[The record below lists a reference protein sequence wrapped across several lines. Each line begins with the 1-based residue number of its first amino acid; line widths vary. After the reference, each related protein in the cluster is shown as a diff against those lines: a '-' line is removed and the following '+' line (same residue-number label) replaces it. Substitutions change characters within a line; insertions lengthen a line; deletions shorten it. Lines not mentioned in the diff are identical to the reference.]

1 MNGIAYM
8 FLIFTLMKEYSM
20 RIRKFRQLQDYSQEF
35 MAMKMGITM
44 SAYSKIERG
53 KTELT
58 LFRLTQ
64 IASVLQ
70 LELMDFLKD
79 EKVAQ
84 VAESAIPDYGFV
96 TRAEFAEQ
104 AAALQQVQLKL
115 SEILSK
121 LPQ

>member
-70 LELMDFLKD
+70 LDLMDFLKD

>member
-8 FLIFTLMKEYSM
+8 FLIFTFMKEYSM

-35 MAMKMGITM
+35 MAMRMGITM

-64 IASVLQ
+64 IAEVLQ

-84 VAESAIPDYGFV
+84 VAESPIPDYGFV
-96 TRAEFAEQ
+96 TRGEFAEQ

>member
-1 MNGIAYM
+1 MNVTAYM
-8 FLIFTLMKEYSM
+8 FLIFTNMKEYSM
-20 RIRKFRQLQDYSQEF
+20 RIRKFRQLQDFSQEF

-58 LFRLTQ
+58 LFRLGQ
-64 IASVLQ
+64 IASVL
-70 LELMDFLKD
+70 EVDIIDFLR
-79 EKVAQ
+79 ESTVGQ
-84 VAESAIPDYGFV
+84 VAEAAIPDYGFV
-96 TRAEFAEQ
+96 TRGEFAEQ
-104 AAALQQVQLKL
+104 AAAVHQLQLKL

>member
-1 MNGIAYM
+1 M

-20 RIRKFRQLQDYSQEF
+20 RIRKFRQLQDFSQEF

-58 LFRLTQ
+58 LFRLSQ

-70 LELMDFLKD
+70 VDMIDFLK
-79 EKVAQ
+79 ESTVGQ
-84 VAESAIPDYGFV
+84 VAEATIPDYGFV
-96 TRAEFAEQ
+96 TRGEFAEQ
-104 AAALQQVQLKL
+104 AAAVRQLQLKL

>member
-1 MNGIAYM
+1 
-8 FLIFTLMKEYSM
+8 M

-64 IASVLQ
+64 IAEVLQ
-70 LELMDFLKD
+70 LDLMDFLRD
-79 EKVAQ
+79 ETVTQ
-84 VAESAIPDYGFV
+84 VAEATIPDYGFV
-96 TRAEFAEQ
+96 TRGEFAEQ
-104 AAALQQVQLKL
+104 VAALQQVQLKL

>member
-1 MNGIAYM
+1 MNGMAYM

-64 IASVLQ
+64 IAEVLQ

-96 TRAEFAEQ
+96 TRGEFAEQ

>member
-1 MNGIAYM
+1 M

-20 RIRKFRQLQDYSQEF
+20 RIRKFRQLQDFSQEF

-58 LFRLTQ
+58 LFRLSQ

-70 LELMDFLKD
+70 VDMIDFLK
-79 EKVAQ
+79 ESTGGQ
-84 VAESAIPDYGFV
+84 VAEAAIPDYGFV
-96 TRAEFAEQ
+96 TRGEFAEQ
-104 AAALQQVQLKL
+104 AAAVHQLQLKL

>member
-1 MNGIAYM
+1 MNVIAYM
-8 FLIFTLMKEYSM
+8 FLIFTTMKEYSM
-20 RIRKFRQLQDYSQEF
+20 RIRKFRQLQDFSQEF

-58 LFRLTQ
+58 LFRLSQ
-64 IASVLQ
+64 IASVL
-70 LELMDFLKD
+70 EVDIIDFLR
-79 EKVAQ
+79 ESTVGH
-84 VAESAIPDYGFV
+84 VAETATPDYGFV
-96 TRAEFAEQ
+96 TRGEFAEQ
-104 AAALQQVQLKL
+104 AAAVHQLQLKL

>member
-64 IASVLQ
+64 IAEVLQ

>member
-1 MNGIAYM
+1 MNVIAYM
-8 FLIFTLMKEYSM
+8 FLIFTTMKEYSM
-20 RIRKFRQLQDYSQEF
+20 RIRKFRQLQDFSQEF

-58 LFRLTQ
+58 LFRLGQ
-64 IASVLQ
+64 IASVL
-70 LELMDFLKD
+70 EVDIIDFLR
-79 EKVAQ
+79 ESTVGN
-84 VAESAIPDYGFV
+84 VAETATPDYGFV
-96 TRAEFAEQ
+96 TRGEFAEQ
-104 AAALQQVQLKL
+104 AAAVHQLQLKL

>member
-1 MNGIAYM
+1 
-8 FLIFTLMKEYSM
+8 
-20 RIRKFRQLQDYSQEF
+20 
-35 MAMKMGITM
+35 MKMGITM

-96 TRAEFAEQ
+96 TRGEFAEQ

>member
-8 FLIFTLMKEYSM
+8 FLIFTPMKEYSM
-20 RIRKFRQLQDYSQEF
+20 RIRKFRQLQDLSQEF
-35 MAMKMGITM
+35 MAMQMGITM

-58 LFRLTQ
+58 LYRLGQ
-64 IASVLQ
+64 IATVLQ
-70 LELMDFLKD
+70 VDLIDFLRD
-79 EKVAQ
+79 ETVAH
-84 VAESAIPDYGFV
+84 VAEAAIPDYGFV
-96 TRAEFAEQ
+96 TRGEFAEQ
-104 AAALQQVQLKL
+104 AAALHQVQLKL

>member
-1 MNGIAYM
+1 M
-8 FLIFTLMKEYSM
+8 FLIFTSMKEYSM
-20 RIRKFRQLQDYSQEF
+20 RIRKFRQLQDLSQEF
-35 MAMKMGITM
+35 MAMQMGITM

-58 LFRLTQ
+58 LYRLGQ

-70 LELMDFLKD
+70 VDMINFLRD
-79 EKVAQ
+79 ETLTQ
-84 VAESAIPDYGFV
+84 VAEAAIPAYGFV
-96 TRAEFAEQ
+96 TRGEFAEQ
-104 AAALQQVQLKL
+104 AAALHEVQLKL